1 MRNKRKRGL
10 HKTAATDGIMKG
22 KLYHGLGD
30 NFSKYQLV
38 FRSSRASKN
47 KKKKER
53 KKHRLKIFNDR
64 AQPLNASISIKG
76 GCFELVER

>member
-38 FRSSRASKN
+38 FRFSSFEKQEEKR
-47 KKKKER
+47 KKET
-53 KKHRLKIFNDR
+53 
-64 AQPLNASISIKG
+64 SIKN
-76 GCFELVER
+76 F